1 MKPDYRM
8 EQMPPYNTAAGYVAM
23 ACKIAERFRNRVPTA
38 RELREQYGMSEATA
52 YRWRA
57 AIKEARAMP

>member
-8 EQMPPYNTAAGYVAM
+8 EHMPPFNTASGYVAM
-23 ACKIAERFRNRVPTA
+23 ACKIAERFHNTVPTA
-38 RELREQYGMSEATA
+38 RELRELYGMSDATA